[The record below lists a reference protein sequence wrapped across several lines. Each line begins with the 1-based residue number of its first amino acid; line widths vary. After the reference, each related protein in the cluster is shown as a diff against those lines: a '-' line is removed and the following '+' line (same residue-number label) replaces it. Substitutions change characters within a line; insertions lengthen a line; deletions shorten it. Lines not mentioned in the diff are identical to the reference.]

1 MELSPGNRKVYLRPG
16 PTDSRKSINTL
27 AIIVCGRRNE
37 KEYILREHISILQ
50 SQERQTQNA
59 VLGQEWVLYLTE
71 KTGGK

>member
-1 MELSPGNRKVYLRPG
+1 M
-16 PTDSRKSINTL
+16 
-27 AIIVCGRRNE
+27 CGRRNE